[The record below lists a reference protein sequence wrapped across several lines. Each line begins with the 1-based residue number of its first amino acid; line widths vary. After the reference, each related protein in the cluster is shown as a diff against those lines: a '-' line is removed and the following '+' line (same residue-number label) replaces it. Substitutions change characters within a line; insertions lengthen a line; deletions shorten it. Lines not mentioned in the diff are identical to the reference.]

1 MVPKAIDTAGYVA
14 PEALLG
20 LGDCYAAGHGVE
32 QNWTKAVELYHKAA
46 DMSDPQAQYM
56 LARCYAEGNGVG
68 QDMAE
73 AVKLYKRAA
82 TNVCETRGILVMREL
97 CAVWLTAT
105 PTATV

>member
-1 MVPKAIDTAGYVA
+1 MLHLKHCWVLEIAMQQVMEWNRIGRK
-14 PEALLG
+14 
-20 LGDCYAAGHGVE
+20 
-32 QNWTKAVELYHKAA
+32 QWNLYHKAA

-82 TNVCETRGILVMREL
+82 TNVCENKGILVMREL